1 MEADGLKIS
10 HGPGAGARTVVYL
23 GNHSCGDLAIEIWLC
38 KACCENRVVVTMV
51 WKSCLGALA
60 LESLQACFGNLA
72 VETLLWKPCCGNHA
86 LTAML

>member
-23 GNHSCGDLAIEIWLC
+23 SNHSCGDLAVEIRLC
-38 KACCENRVVVTMV
+38 KACCQNRVVVTMM

-60 LESLQACFGNLA
+60 LESLQACFGKLA
-72 VETLLWKPCCGNHA
+72 VETLL
-86 LTAML
+86 